1 MQIAESPDSA
11 RRVAALYTPNYWTS
25 KYCKWTSKCCKMNS
39 PLRTSDRLIPENQS
53 DFRFTSAQIP
63 YLFRTVQFTDCRE
76 ADMSRLSDACQMIC
90 GSLPS

>member
-25 KYCKWTSKCCKMNS
+25 KYWKMNS